1 MTQGDESGLACLDV
15 AHGDLAPRR
24 SDDRLAR
31 VAVAG
36 DLCWTPRPGVV
47 DPSKLEDS
55 PWSGFVPFLAGQDL
69 SIANLEAAV
78 TDLSEPITK
87 SGPRVRSA
95 PSFAALV
102 RGGGFHAVGLANNHV
117 GDFGARGVT
126 DTLDHCR
133 AAGLLTVGAGADSD
147 AADAPLQL
155 DLNGLRVAF
164 VAATE
169 GNLGAAGQGRPGVAA
184 LRSGR
189 AQTSV
194 ARLRE
199 STDATIVLLHAGPE
213 YYPLPSPGLMDL
225 TRSFADAGA
234 SAVIV
239 HHQHLPGGI
248 EIHAGVPIVY
258 GTGNFLFPM
267 YYPYKHPDWHEGYIV
282 QLELSSAGVCGLKL
296 LPYFQSRG
304 QRTVEPMSTADAR
317 ALRAKVEGRTAAL
330 GDAALVEQ
338 EWRRYCASQRTR
350 YLAALLGLTR
360 YERAVVRHLG
370 WWPRWRMRPDRVA
383 ALLTVLTTES
393 NREIAMTVLQEE
405 LHRTGASSRG
415 V

>member
-1 MTQGDESGLACLDV
+1 
-15 AHGDLAPRR
+15 
-24 SDDRLAR
+24 
-31 VAVAG
+31 
-36 DLCWTPRPGVV
+36 V
-47 DPSKLEDS
+47 DPSELEDS
-55 PWSGFVPFLAGQDL
+55 PWAGFVPFLAAQDL
-69 SIANLEAAV
+69 SIANLEAAI
-78 TDLSEPITK
+78 TDLTEPITK

-102 RGGGFHAVGLANNHV
+102 RAGGFHAVGLANNHV

-126 DTLDHCR
+126 ETLDHCR
-133 AAGLLTVGAGADSD
+133 SAGLLVVGAGADAD
-147 AADAPLQL
+147 AAEAPLLL
-155 DLNGLRVAF
+155 DVNGLRVAF

-169 GNLGAAGQGRPGVAA
+169 GNLGAAGYGRPGVAA

-189 AQTSV
+189 AQTTV

-199 STDATIVLLHAGPE
+199 SADATIVLLHAGPE

-239 HHQHLPGGI
+239 HHQHLPGGV
-248 EIHAGVPIVY
+248 EIRAGVPIVY

-267 YYPYKHPDWHEGYIV
+267 YYPYRYPEWHEGYLV
-282 QLELSSAGVCGLKL
+282 QLELSSAGVSGLNL

-304 QRTVEPMSTADAR
+304 QRTVEPMSEAEAR
-317 ALRAKVEGRTAAL
+317 VLGAKIEDRSATL
-330 GDAALVEQ
+330 GDPDLIGR

-360 YERAVVRHLG
+360 YERALVRHLG

-393 NREIAMTVLQEE
+393 NREIAMTVLQDE
-405 LHRTGASSRG
+405 LRRTGTSSRG